1 MFSSKW
7 TEGGYRMREGMKRKP
22 ELGVQQGIKDS
33 ERVLQT
39 PGQFSAV
46 MNIRAAA

>member
-1 MFSSKW
+1 MW
-7 TEGGYRMREGMKRKP
+7 ERQNERGMKRKP
-22 ELGVQQGIKDS
+22 VLGIQQGIKDS

-39 PGQFSAV
+39 PGQFAAV